1 MMREMEQW
9 AAEFERALST
19 SDSQALT
26 NLFFADSHW
35 RDNGPLT
42 WDFHQY
48 SGRDAVTEHLLS
60 AARRVQ
66 PRGFRMSVHWPPPV
80 TRETGDEPVIEAFFD
95 FETEETTAVA
105 LLHAR
110 LDSSSPCGARA
121 VALYTRIEGLK
132 GYEQPTINPRGKGF
146 EPVSADD
153 TWAAADQRARS
164 YDDQQPDVLVI
175 GAGQAGLMVSAY
187 LRRLGVDVLIA
198 DTNAQVGDNWRNRY
212 EALHLHN
219 PIEMN
224 GFPMLPF
231 PEHYPEYLPKDLMAD
246 WLEIYSRYF
255 GLNVWTST
263 SFLGAEYDDTD
274 QQWRARLRRG
284 DGTETELR
292 PKHIVLAT
300 GGTGGRP
307 RVPSIAGLSDFQGQV
322 CHSSKY
328 TVAEDYDV
336 ANAIVVG
343 TGSSGHDIALDL
355 HKHGVKVTM
364 MQRGA
369 AVVNAID
376 TANGAYA
383 EYFDPEVPTELVD
396 IRYGIALI
404 NPLRE
409 AASRSFQDS
418 AKVIDKELHDGLT
431 AAGMRL
437 SDGVEGRG
445 FLDLF
450 LRTGGG
456 YYFNVGASDAIIDGG
471 IEVVQS
477 SDFVEFT
484 ADGAKM
490 ADGRIIPAGLVVLA
504 TGYEGRRTEV
514 ADWLGPEVAARVGD
528 VARLDK
534 QGEWANVWSQ
544 TPQRGLW
551 FNGGGINQAR
561 PGSKI
566 LALLIKADLDG
577 LIPADMRRST
587 EQPDVS
593 GEQAAPLAA
602 GVS

>member
-1 MMREMEQW
+1 MTRELEQW
-9 AAEFERALST
+9 VAEFDRALTT
-19 SDSQALT
+19 SNSQALAD
-26 NLFFADSHW
+26 LFFPDSHW
-35 RDNGPLT
+35 RDNGALT
-42 WDFHQY
+42 WDFHQH
-48 SGRDAVTEHLLS
+48 SGRDAVVDQLLS
-60 AARRVQ
+60 AAGRVH
-66 PRGFRMSVHWPPPV
+66 PRDWRLSVHWPSPV
-80 TRETGDEPVIEAFFD
+80 TRDVGEEPVIEAFFD
-95 FETEETTAVA
+95 FETDRTTDVA

-110 LDSSSPCGARA
+110 LDPSSPCGVRA
-121 VALYTRIEGLK
+121 FALYTRIEGLK
-132 GYEQPTINPRGKGF
+132 NCDQRTINPRGKGF
-146 EPVSADD
+146 EPVSAHD
-153 TWAAADQRARS
+153 TWAAADRRSRS
-164 YDDQQPDVLVI
+164 YDEHQPDVLVV

-198 DTNAQVGDNWRNRY
+198 DTNARVGDNWRHRY
-212 EALHLHN
+212 ESLHLHN

-224 GFPMLPF
+224 GFPLLPF
-231 PEHYPEYLPKDLMAD
+231 PEHYPEYLPKDLMAE
-246 WLEIYSRYF
+246 WLEMYSRYF

-263 SFLGAEYDDTD
+263 SFLGADYDDTD
-274 QQWRARLRRG
+274 HQWRARLRRG
-284 DGTETELR
+284 DGTERELR

-307 RVPSIAGLSDFQGQV
+307 RVPQIAGLSSFAGQV

-328 TVAEDYDV
+328 TVATDYDIT
-336 ANAIVVG
+336 NAIVVG

-355 HKHGVKVTM
+355 HNHGVTVTM
-364 MQRGA
+364 MQRSG

-383 EYFDPEVPTELVD
+383 EYFDPAVPTELVD

-409 AASRSFQDS
+409 SASRSFQDS
-418 AKVIDKELHDGLT
+418 AKVIDKDLHDGLT

-437 SDGVEGRG
+437 SDGVDGRG

-471 IEVVQS
+471 IAVVQS

-484 ADGAKM
+484 TDGARM
-490 ADGRIIPAGLVVLA
+490 ADGRTIAADLVVLA

-514 ADWLGPEVAARVGD
+514 DGWFGPEVAARVGD
-528 VARLDK
+528 VARLDA

-577 LIPADMRRST
+577 AIPDDMRRSPHHQL
-587 EQPDVS
+587 EPD
-593 GEQAAPLAA
+593 APLSV